1 MKRSGKTYFITGGAS
16 GLGEATV
23 RRLCSEGA
31 NVAIAD
37 RDAERGPEIAK
48 ELGSRALFVEIDA
61 TDEKS
66 VKAGIEKTVNHFGGL
81 HGAINCAGIGSAALT
96 VDKRGRT
103 HNSGIFDF
111 VMKLNTYGVFYA
123 SAHAAAAMAK
133 GEPDKDKQRGVIINV
148 SSVAGLEGQKGQ
160 LAYSASKGAVIGMT
174 LPMAR
179 DLSRFG
185 IRVMTVCPG
194 IIDTPLMAMANEK
207 VRQGLLRQVV
217 EPKRFGQAAE
227 FAQLCCQII
236 DNHYLNGTYIR
247 LDGGLRFANL

>member
-1 MKRSGKTYFITGGAS
+1 MFP
-16 GLGEATV
+16 
-23 RRLCSEGA
+23 RRLRNYRGVFFVFSFRGVFIFSVFATFLLFVPSRITKLSRRYFVCSLDDYDLL
-31 NVAIAD
+31 NIHTLNIAD
-37 RDAERGPEIAK
+37 RGPELVK

-66 VKAGIEKTVNHFGGL
+66 VKEGIQKTVNHFGGL

-103 HNSGIFDF
+103 HNSGIWDF
-111 VMKLNTYGVFYA
+111 VMKLNAYGVFYA
-123 SAHAAAAMAK
+123 SAHAAAAIAK
-133 GEPDKDKQRGVIINV
+133 GEPDEDKQRGVIINV

-185 IRVMTVCPG
+185 IRVMTICPG
-194 IIDTPLMAMANEK
+194 IVDTPLMAMANEK
-207 VRQGLLRQVV
+207 VRQGLLRQV
-217 EPKRFGQAAE
+217 
-227 FAQLCCQII
+227 
-236 DNHYLNGTYIR
+236 
-247 LDGGLRFANL
+247 